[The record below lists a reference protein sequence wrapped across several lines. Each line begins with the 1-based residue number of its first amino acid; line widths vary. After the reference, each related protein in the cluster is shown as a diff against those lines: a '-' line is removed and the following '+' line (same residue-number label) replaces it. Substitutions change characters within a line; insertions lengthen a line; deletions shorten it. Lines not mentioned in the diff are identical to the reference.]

1 MLKSSIAPAHPAP
14 IRKAIWLGIL
24 YSALVASP
32 STASSLT
39 ADTCETD
46 TCTLGELMG
55 GLSFIVGDK
64 VFDDWETVHNRSTS
78 SADPLETVVGA
89 IADQPQL
96 VRLLFDGQE
105 NRSLYAEGNDFIDFA
120 FRFKVRATDATQ
132 RLKDVGLR
140 LRRFQSNGGMEMT
153 EFVYDEG
160 GSLIDSFAVL
170 AASPFQPA
178 MTDVF
183 DPREVIV
190 VEKHIFLDGGI
201 DDEGEP
207 LTSFIY
213 TFSQDFSQTPEP
225 STWTMLVIGVGVIA
239 GLKYRVRRRDG

>member
-14 IRKAIWLGIL
+14 IQKAIWLGIL
-24 YSALVASP
+24 YSALVVSP
-32 STASSLT
+32 STALSLT

-64 VFDDWETVHNRSTS
+64 VFYDWETVHNRSTS

-140 LRRFQSNGGMEMT
+140 LRRFQSNGGN
-153 EFVYDEG
+153 G
-160 GSLIDSFAVL
+160 
-170 AASPFQPA
+170 
-178 MTDVF
+178 
-183 DPREVIV
+183 
-190 VEKHIFLDGGI
+190 
-201 DDEGEP
+201 DD
-207 LTSFIY
+207 
-213 TFSQDFSQTPEP
+213 
-225 STWTMLVIGVGVIA
+225 
-239 GLKYRVRRRDG
+239 RVRL